1 MEIKVICGT
10 NHFLIEETLKTI
22 KENSLS
28 EVLRIRLQTLPSSG
42 INLFGFR
49 VSSLL
54 DMLHKNGFS
63 KNEILDEIILRLG
76 LKLSPRLW
84 RL

>member
-28 EVLRIRLQTLPSSG
+28 EVLRIDGASITKDALSVSLSS
-42 INLFGFR
+42 
-49 VSSLL
+49 
-54 DMLHKNGFS
+54 FS
-63 KNEILDEIILRLG
+63 MFEEKKIH
-76 LKLSPRLW
+76 
-84 RL
+84 